1 MRETGEKEKRRKTR
15 RIRIIRIRRII
26 TQGRAREGGNS
37 NVLDVKGRD
46 TSRRTVLLSL
56 LRGKEVETKEREKDV
71 KID

>member
-26 TQGRAREGGNS
+26 TQGRAREGENS